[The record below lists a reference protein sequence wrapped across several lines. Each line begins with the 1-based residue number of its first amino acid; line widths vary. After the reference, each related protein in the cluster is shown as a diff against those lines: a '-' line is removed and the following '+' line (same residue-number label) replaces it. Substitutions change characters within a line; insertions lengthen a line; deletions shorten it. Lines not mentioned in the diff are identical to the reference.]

1 MAPERSEGATKGLRV
16 INYIVPILKSKPL
29 HSSCTIAAGKQ

>member
-16 INYIVPILKSKPL
+16 INHVDHIVLRPNLDPFE
-29 HSSCTIAAGKQ
+29 